1 LSQHPPTQS
10 PATVVHPSED
20 SGLIGLMFVLRRN
33 GAEIDLEQL
42 RRRFGPPVGSFGV
55 AEMLAAAEALGYETR
70 QSSCFWE
77 QLAAVPFPALA
88 LLHDGRFLVLG
99 AVAEDR
105 VLLQD
110 PHGVTRAS
118 VLARED
124 FLARWSG
131 RMVLVTTPG
140 VAS

>member
-1 LSQHPPTQS
+1 
-10 PATVVHPSED
+10 
-20 SGLIGLMFVLRRN
+20 MFVLRRN

-42 RRRFGPPVGSFGV
+42 RRRFGPPAGSFGV

-140 VAS
+140 VAY